1 MIFLRF
7 HSSRAFCILSDS
19 PAVGQSDK
27 IQDAETEAE
36 NIWRLAGVTGWLT

>member
-7 HSSRAFCILSDS
+7 HSSQAFCILSDS